1 MASELMWRRVSEQEK
16 KQIEDKAKKIML
28 DFGKTLEKLPK
39 VKEAVVERESF
50 MREEKEGKN
59 KSDNNFDSDFRK
71 IMFDNAPNKE
81 GDCIVAEKGKWV
93 EK

>member
-1 MASELMWRRVSEQEK
+1 
-16 KQIEDKAKKIML
+16 ML
-28 DFGKTLEKLPK
+28 DFGKILERLPR

-50 MREEKEGKN
+50 MREESEGKN
-59 KSDNNFDSDFRK
+59 ESSSDFRK
-71 IMFDNAPNKE
+71 IIFDNAPNKE

>member
-1 MASELMWRRVSEQEK
+1 MASELLWRRVSEAEK
-16 KQIEDKAKKIML
+16 KQIEDKAKRIML

-50 MREEKEGKN
+50 MREES
-59 KSDNNFDSDFRK
+59 KSESERDSDFRK

>member
-1 MASELMWRRVSEQEK
+1 MWRRVSEAEK
-16 KQIEDKAKKIML
+16 KQIEEKAKRIML

-39 VKEAVVERESF
+39 VKEAVVERDVF
-50 MREEKEGKN
+50 MREESEVKN
-59 KSDNNFDSDFRK
+59 MNSDSDNNTDFRK

>member
-1 MASELMWRRVSEQEK
+1 
-16 KQIEDKAKKIML
+16 
-28 DFGKTLEKLPK
+28 
-39 VKEAVVERESF
+39 
-50 MREEKEGKN
+50 MREESKN
-59 KSDNNFDSDFRK
+59 ESEIDSDFRK

>member
-1 MASELMWRRVSEQEK
+1 MASELLWRRVSEGEK
-16 KQIEDKAKKIML
+16 KQIEEKAKKIML

-50 MREEKEGKN
+50 MRDESKEKCG
-59 KSDNNFDSDFRK
+59 SDLDFRK

>member
-1 MASELMWRRVSEQEK
+1 MASELLWRRVSEAEK
-16 KQIEDKAKKIML
+16 KQIEDKAKRIML

-50 MREEKEGKN
+50 MREESEGKTD
-59 KSDNNFDSDFRK
+59 SERDSDFRK

-81 GDCIVAEKGKWV
+81 GECIVAEKGKWV